1 MLSAV
6 AVLGAMSQYLGEQD
20 IEPRAYSNIPVG
32 INFLVAGY
40 AYSEGDATFDPS
52 VPITGG
58 KLDIHSAILAY
69 ARSLNLW
76 GKSGKFDITLSEAW
90 LSGMATVLGQPRSR
104 TVSGLADPRFRFYV
118 NLFGA
123 PVLSLKD
130 FMGYKQGTIIGI
142 SLAVTAPVG
151 QYDSQKLVNLGTNR
165 WSFKP
170 ELGISKAFGPLTFE
184 LAMGAYFFTDNNQ
197 PFRGKNLQQDPI
209 YAVQGHVIYS
219 LGRGIWGALDATY
232 YIGGQTTKDGVT
244 SDNSQENWRLGATL
258 AVSIDRR
265 NSIKLYGNTGAYAR
279 TGTNFNTVGVVWQYR
294 WGPGL

>member
-1 MLSAV
+1 MIWSTSAKIKDVTVTHRSHFDRFCVRIRNSLSLLSAV
-6 AVLGAMSQYLGEQD
+6 AVLGAMAQYLGAQD

-76 GKSGKFDITLSEAW
+76 GKSGKFDITLFEAW
-90 LSGMATVLGQPRSR
+90 LSGTATVLGQPRSR

-123 PVLSLKD
+123 PALSLKD
-130 FMGYKQGTIIGI
+130 FMGYKQDTIIGI

-165 WSFKP
+165 WAFKP
-170 ELGISKAFGPLTFE
+170 ELGISKAFGPLTVE
-184 LAMGAYFFTDNNQ
+184 LATGHTFLPTIINRSEAKTCSKIRFTPCRGTSFTVLAEAFGARLML
-197 PFRGKNLQQDPI
+197 P
-209 YAVQGHVIYS
+209 
-219 LGRGIWGALDATY
+219 
-232 YIGGQTTKDGVT
+232 TT
-244 SDNSQENWRLGATL
+244 SA
-258 AVSIDRR
+258 ARR
-265 NSIKLYGNTGAYAR
+265 RKTA
-279 TGTNFNTVGVVWQYR
+279 
-294 WGPGL
+294 